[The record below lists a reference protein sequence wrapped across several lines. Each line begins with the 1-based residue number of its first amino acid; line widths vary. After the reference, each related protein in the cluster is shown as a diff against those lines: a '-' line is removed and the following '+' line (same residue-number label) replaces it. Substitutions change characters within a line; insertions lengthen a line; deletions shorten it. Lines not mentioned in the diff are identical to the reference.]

1 MESLDV
7 VAIIEDKLS
16 TLSLY
21 EAMPE
26 SDGARML
33 VTMVDTPAAIRSLV
47 DILAPLEQSLGSICL
62 DLEGINLSR
71 YGSVSLLQIFVPSCQ
86 QPFIVD
92 VHTLGVQAFNTSSS
106 EGKTMKDVLESK
118 IIKKHLFDARNDSDA
133 LYALFGVRLA
143 GVVDIQLLELASRRG
158 AKHIVC
164 GLAACVEQEQALPT
178 LALSQWQST
187 KKEVGKMFDPK
198 LGGSYEIFNKRPLP
212 QILIEYCI
220 GDVQVLTILTTI
232 YQSRLNDH
240 WSEEVLA
247 ETEKRLE
254 DSRSPD
260 YQPRGKQKIFGP
272 RHWRYP
278 RKGGTKP
285 AVRMATSTNCQA
297 SPSSMRSRVLT
308 QPMVIYE
315 SHDSTPHHQTDSG
328 QEQEGRQ
335 RYQAIAFVPEGGR
348 KGCKVKAKR
357 SLTPTNR
364 NGLVSDTI
372 NDQNWALCDKDC
384 GWCGHCGDGIL

>member
-1 MESLDV
+1 MESLDI
-7 VAIIEDKLS
+7 VAVIEDKLS
-16 TLSLY
+16 KLSHY

-26 SDGARML
+26 SDRARML

-47 DILAPLEQSLGSICL
+47 DILAPLEQSLGSIYL

-71 YGSVSLLQIFVPSCQ
+71 YGSVSLLQIFVPSYQ

-92 VHTLGVQAFNTSSS
+92 VHTLGVQAFNASSS

-143 GVVDIQLLELASRRG
+143 GVVDIQLLELASRRS
-158 AKHIVC
+158 AKHI
-164 GLAACVEQEQALPT
+164 EQEQALPS

-187 KKEVGKMFDPK
+187 KKEVVKMFDPK

-220 GDVQVLTILTTI
+220 GDVQVLPILTTI
-232 YQSRLNDH
+232 YQSRLNNH

-254 DSRSPD
+254 DSRSPG

-272 RHWRYP
+272 RNWRYP

-285 AVRMATSTNCQA
+285 AVRMATSTNRQA
-297 SPSSMRSRVLT
+297 SLSSMRSKAVT
-308 QPMVIYE
+308 QPMVNYE
-315 SHDSTPHHQTDSG
+315 SHNFTHNLLD
-328 QEQEGRQ
+328 
-335 RYQAIAFVPEGGR
+335 
-348 KGCKVKAKR
+348 
-357 SLTPTNR
+357 
-364 NGLVSDTI
+364 
-372 NDQNWALCDKDC
+372 
-384 GWCGHCGDGIL
+384 

>member
-1 MESLDV
+1 MESLDI
-7 VAIIEDKLS
+7 VAVIEDKLS
-16 TLSLY
+16 KLSHY

-26 SDGARML
+26 SDRARML

-47 DILAPLEQSLGSICL
+47 DILAPLEQSLGSIYL

-71 YGSVSLLQIFVPSCQ
+71 YGSVSLLQIFVPSYQ

-92 VHTLGVQAFNTSSS
+92 VHTLGVQAFNASSS

-164 GLAACVEQEQALPT
+164 GLAACIEQEQALPS

-187 KKEVGKMFDPK
+187 KKEVVKMFDPK

-220 GDVQVLTILTTI
+220 GDVQVLPILTTI
-232 YQSRLNDH
+232 YQSRLNNH

-254 DSRSPD
+254 DSRSPG

-272 RHWRYP
+272 RNWRYP

-297 SPSSMRSRVLT
+297 SPSSMRSRVLS
-308 QPMVIYE
+308 QPMVNYE
-315 SHDSTPHHQTDSG
+315 SHDSTPITRLIRDRS
-328 QEQEGRQ
+328 
-335 RYQAIAFVPEGGR
+335 
-348 KGCKVKAKR
+348 KR
-357 SLTPTNR
+357 ED
-364 NGLVSDTI
+364 SDT
-372 NDQNWALCDKDC
+372 KP
-384 GWCGHCGDGIL
+384 